1 MSLSLCVCVSLSHK
15 SVTLFESCALSA
27 SQITFALI
35 FSIFFAF
42 FKCFFCVGS
51 LLWQKRILPPLIQ
64 LLGSLNLDLLKH
76 KHNQF
81 PVVSIMFSSVSLH
94 RLPGTET
101 TFVTNVN
108 VAAVQS

>member
-15 SVTLFESCALSA
+15 SVTLFEYCALLP
-27 SQITFALI
+27 FCLN
-35 FSIFFAF
+35 FFDF
-42 FKCFFCVGS
+42 FCLFQMFFLCVGS